1 MAHREPKNGMRWQ
14 LDSFVLDSVKTR
26 VRFVLPGNTPRYH
39 DKYIQSMTEENN
51 IIKIPQ
57 EAPGE
62 LPSRSW
68 EEEEE
73 EEEEEDEPRNDA
85 EEEEDVNDDDE
96 DSSFGPPPPPPP
108 LTPHPEDTLNYT
120 IASDSLFYDEESPR
134 KTDPPQV
141 SPYSKDS
148 EYNYDNDIDD
158 ESVPPGAPAVDWEED
173 QSVEIPPTKVVKRWE
188 KKEKRRRMLL
198 RQDKNYFAAKV
209 IASVA
214 CCLIVLVIIL
224 TAGFGSGA
232 FGKDEESSAVA
243 PPPTMPITI
252 APTVSPPAE
261 TPVAPPV
268 DNNNSTVNRPAALQD
283 LLVSSSYNPDAF
295 TDVQSAE
302 SLAANWL
309 IVSDPLQLDPTTDQ
323 FRIQQRYALLTQ
335 YFAADGSWSN
345 EEGWLTAED
354 ECTWYG
360 VQCAQVGGGTRN
372 AVVTVNFAVNNVG
385 TITPDI
391 AMLTNVTTLNLT
403 GNPWAGGFPTAI
415 TNMPQLRIL
424 DLENLALT
432 DDISSVD
439 FSVFSN
445 MEVLRLRGNFLQGT
459 LNSFYSMTNL
469 LEVQASG
476 GNNLTLAMNS
486 SIANLAKLQILN
498 LNGCSI
504 TGGLVVEIGALTAL
518 TTINLGRPAPSNTV
532 GLTGPVPTSI
542 NQLTQLTTLDLSSN
556 LLTGAI
562 PDMTGVP
569 LQILRLSNNNFGQ
582 AAIPDSI
589 YTLTG
594 LVELNMANCK
604 LIGSIGT
611 GIGSLTS
618 LRILALDANFLS
630 GALPDAMDQLLQ
642 LQSLTLRLNMF
653 ETAIPA
659 SWTNLV
665 NLQILD
671 LQNSRITGPIPSTV
685 GSMASLREL
694 RLSENR
700 ITGAI
705 PGSLT
710 QLVLLEELEL
720 HTNALTGGIPFDIG
734 SLVNLRIFRLHDNT
748 RAVIPGSGLVGQ
760 LPSSLGSLT
769 NLLEFEIYDNFMS
782 GPLPWEMG
790 SLVNLQ
796 LLDVEFNL
804 FTGLVPDSFAGLSSL
819 QSFYLSG
826 NNFTAGALLPESL
839 CSIPNLDLVSDC
851 DLTNSCS
858 RCPS

>member
-1 MAHREPKNGMRWQ
+1 
-14 LDSFVLDSVKTR
+14 
-26 VRFVLPGNTPRYH
+26 
-39 DKYIQSMTEENN
+39 MTEENH
-51 IIKIPQ
+51 IIKKPQ

-73 EEEEEDEPRNDA
+73 PKNDA
-85 EEEEDVNDDDE
+85 EEEDVNDDDDE

-158 ESVPPGAPAVDWEED
+158 DSVPPGAPAIDWEED
-173 QSVEIPPTKVVKRWE
+173 QSVEIPPTKVVQRWE
-188 KKEKRRRMLL
+188 KKEKRRKKLL
-198 RQDKNYFAAKV
+198 RQDKNYFAAKA

-232 FGKDEESSAVA
+232 FQKDDEPSSAVI
-243 PPPTMPITI
+243 PPPTMTT
-252 APTVSPPAE
+252 APTVSPPFE

-268 DNNNSTVNRPAALQD
+268 DNNSTVNRPSALQD
-283 LLVSSSYNPDAF
+283 LLVSASYNPDAF
-295 TDVQSAE
+295 ADVQSAE

-309 IVSDPLQLDPTTDQ
+309 IVSDPLQLDPTKDQ

-360 VQCAQVGGGTRN
+360 VQCEEVGGGTARN
-372 AVVTVNFAVNNVG
+372 AVVTVNFAANNVG
-385 TITPDI
+385 RITPDI

-403 GNPWAGGFPTAI
+403 GNPWEGGFPTAI
-415 TNMPQLRIL
+415 TNMPQLRSL
-424 DLENLALT
+424 DLENLGLT
-432 DDISSVD
+432 DDISSID
-439 FSVFSN
+439 FSVFPN

-469 LEVQASG
+469 VEVQASG
-476 GNNLTLAMNS
+476 GNNLTLAINS
-486 SIANLAKLQILN
+486 SIVNLAKLQILN
-498 LNGCSI
+498 LNGCPI
-504 TGGLVVEIGALTAL
+504 TGGLVSEIGALTAL
-518 TTINLGRPAPSNTV
+518 TTIDLGRPAPSNTV
-532 GLTGPVPTSI
+532 GLTGPIPASI
-542 NQLTQLTTLDLSSN
+542 NQLTQLATLDLSSN

-630 GALPDAMDQLLQ
+630 GALPDAMDQLFQ

-659 SWTNLV
+659 SWTSLV
-665 NLQILD
+665 NLQIFD
-671 LQNSRITGPIPSTV
+671 LQNSRIIGPIPGNI

-720 HTNALTGGIPFDIG
+720 NTNALTGGIPFDIG
-734 SLVNLRIFRLHDNT
+734 SLVNLRILRLHDNT

-760 LPSSLGSLT
+760 LPSSLGGLT

-826 NNFTAGALLPESL
+826 NNFTAGAVLPESL

-851 DLTNSCS
+851 DVTNSCS